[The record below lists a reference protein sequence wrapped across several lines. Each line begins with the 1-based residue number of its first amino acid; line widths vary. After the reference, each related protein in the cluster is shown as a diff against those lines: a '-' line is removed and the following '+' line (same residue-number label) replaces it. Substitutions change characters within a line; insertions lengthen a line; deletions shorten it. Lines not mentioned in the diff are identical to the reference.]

1 MTNFNT
7 QVGGGVYRIQ
17 FETDNQRA
25 YKVVKEIVRS
35 FVDMDSSN
43 EVAVSKMEK
52 TTHTEHSST
61 CDGICPENTEVQE
74 DE

>member
-7 QVGGGVYRIQ
+7 QVGSGVYRMQ

-52 TTHTEHSST
+52 TTHTEHSSACGGVCT
-61 CDGICPENTEVQE
+61 ENTEVKD